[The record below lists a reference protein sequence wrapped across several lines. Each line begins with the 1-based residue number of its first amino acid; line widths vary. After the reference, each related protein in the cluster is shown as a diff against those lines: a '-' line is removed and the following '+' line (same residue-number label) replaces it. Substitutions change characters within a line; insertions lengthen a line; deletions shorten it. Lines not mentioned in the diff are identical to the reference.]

1 MNAKH
6 VDGTM
11 RSNNRVWRP
20 FALAPVRCF
29 APVLS
34 AVLAAGCA
42 VIQPGEVGVKAKW
55 GQLEEEVYPPGLVVF
70 NRASSRMIRIPT
82 QTVNREVKLNLPS
95 KEGLNVSAEISILYH
110 IEAEQAPAVIRDVG
124 LEYEEVLILS
134 VFRSASADICARF
147 FAKDM
152 HSGKRA
158 QIEDEIRQQ
167 MDGLLAAR
175 GFVIE
180 AVLLKSI
187 SLPPGL
193 YTAIED
199 KLEAEQE
206 AQRMQFV
213 LQREQREA
221 ERKTIEAEGIRDSQK
236 ILADGLSESIIQW
249 RSLEVLERLAS
260 SPNAKLIITDG
271 TAPVMVQGD
280 TSTGATT
287 P

>member
-1 MNAKH
+1 MA
-6 VDGTM
+6 T
-11 RSNNRVWRP
+11 
-20 FALAPVRCF
+20 LAP
-29 APVLS
+29 LL
-34 AVLAAGCA
+34 AVGCA
-42 VIQPGEVGVKAKW
+42 VIQPGEVGVKSKW
-55 GQLEEEVYPPGLVVF
+55 GKLEENVYEPGLVPL
-70 NRASSRMIRIPT
+70 NRISSRLVRIPT
-82 QTVNREVKLNLPS
+82 QTVNREVELNLPS
-95 KEGLNVSAEISILYH
+95 KEGLNVAAEISILYH
-110 IEAEQAPAVIRDVG
+110 IEAERAPDVIRDVG
-124 LEYEEVLILS
+124 LDYEEVLILS

-158 QIEDEIRQQ
+158 EIEAEIQRE
-167 MDGLLAAR
+167 MDTLLGDR

-187 SLPPGL
+187 RLPPGL

-221 ERKTIEAEGIRDSQK
+221 ERKKIEAEGVRDSQQ
-236 ILADGLSESIIQW
+236 ILADGLSEGIIQW

-271 TAPVMVQGD
+271 QAPVLINEDG
-280 TSTGATT
+280 GAAE
-287 P
+287 